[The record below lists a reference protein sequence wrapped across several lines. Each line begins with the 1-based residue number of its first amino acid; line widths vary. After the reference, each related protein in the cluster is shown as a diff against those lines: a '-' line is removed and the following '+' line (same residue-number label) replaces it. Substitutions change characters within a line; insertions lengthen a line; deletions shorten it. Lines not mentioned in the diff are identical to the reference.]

1 MSDTTN
7 NTDKSKIIKS
17 RGIIKWFNDTKGFG
31 FLQCEG
37 YPNDVFVHK
46 EQLQKSKIESVQEGD
61 KVLCVV
67 NQGLKGH
74 YATNISKE

>member
-1 MSDTTN
+1 MSDTGNSNKVVKVRAIT
-7 NTDKSKIIKS
+7 
-17 RGIIKWFNDTKGFG
+17 KWFNDTKGFG

-46 EQLQKSKIESVQEGD
+46 QQLQKSNIDNLQEGD

-74 YATNISKE
+74 YATLITKE